1 MGVAD
6 NVLKDLE
13 LKVDG
18 RGYAGN
24 IESFKPP
31 KLSLKTND
39 HRAGGMDTS
48 VAVEMGM
55 EPLEAS
61 FVLTG
66 HFPEVLTLWGVAV
79 GEKPQM
85 TARGSVESWDGT
97 VTPVVINMRGL
108 ISDIEDG
115 DWKPGES
122 NTQTF
127 TIKLDYYKREQG
139 DVVLHE
145 IDVRNMVRK
154 INGVDQLEERRKAL
168 GL

>member
-1 MGVAD
+1 MPVAD
-6 NVLKDLE
+6 NILKDLS
-13 LKVDG
+13 LFVDG
-18 RGYAGN
+18 KGYAGN

-39 HRAGGMDTS
+39 HRAGGMDSS

-55 EPLEAS
+55 EALETS

-66 HFPEVLTLWGVAV
+66 HFPDVLALWGVVV
-79 GEKPQM
+79 GEKPQL

-97 VTPVVINMRGL
+97 VTPVVISMSGP
-108 ISDIEDG
+108 ITDIEDG

-127 TIKLDYYKREQG
+127 TMKPEYYKREQG

-145 IDVRNMVRK
+145 IDVPNMVRK
-154 INGVDQLEERRKAL
+154 INGVDQLEARRNAL